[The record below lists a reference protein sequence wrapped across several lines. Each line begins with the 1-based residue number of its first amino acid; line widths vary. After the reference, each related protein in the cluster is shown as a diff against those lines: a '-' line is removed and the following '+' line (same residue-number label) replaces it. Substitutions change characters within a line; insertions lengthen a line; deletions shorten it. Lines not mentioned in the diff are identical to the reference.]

1 MSHRGEQGMGVIIAS
16 VTEECE
22 GGDYGKNSVL
32 NPASLLSLQQ
42 LIALEWWV
50 LFQVLF
56 WMTFV

>member
-16 VTEECE
+16 VTEERE

-42 LIALEWWV
+42 LIALE
-50 LFQVLF
+50 
-56 WMTFV
+56 